1 MYDCKNYEL
10 CLDLSTDNCVHLLL
24 CRLENYTQFL
34 SLLLLGGLEHPVSQK
49 KIVILRV
56 SYLHMWQSG

>member
-1 MYDCKNYEL
+1 MTAKIMS

-49 KIVILRV
+49 KIVILHV
-56 SYLHMWQSG
+56 SYLHIWRSGQ